1 MKIFLCVV
9 GGRTMEERETAIEQ
23 IINLG
28 YTRDEAINIL
38 NGLNPDGSKMKE
50 LPF

>member
-1 MKIFLCVV
+1 
-9 GGRTMEERETAIEQ
+9 MEEHEFAIKQ

-28 YTRDEAINIL
+28 YTREEAINIL
-38 NGLNPDGSKMKE
+38 NGLNPDGSKMEE

>member
-1 MKIFLCVV
+1 MKEHEVV
-9 GGRTMEERETAIEQ
+9 IEQ
-23 IINLG
+23 IISLG

-38 NGLNPDGSKMKE
+38 NGLNPDGSKREE

>member
-1 MKIFLCVV
+1 MKEHEVI
-9 GGRTMEERETAIEQ
+9 IEQ
-23 IINLG
+23 IISLG

-38 NGLNPDGSKMKE
+38 NGLNPDGSKIEE

>member
-1 MKIFLCVV
+1 
-9 GGRTMEERETAIEQ
+9 MEEHEVAIEQ
-23 IINLG
+23 IIRFG

-38 NGLNPDGSKMKE
+38 NGLNPDGSKMEE